1 MTQDR
6 LDKLKIARESALL
19 KKKQMKE
26 ITENEK
32 KLKKVEF
39 ETKLG
44 NSKKALEPLKEE
56 IVEPKVEPIK
66 EKPKKINKPKPKP
79 ITPPSSSS
87 DDETSS
93 SSSEEEETIY
103 KICNRKKPK
112 TKIQSESSSSEE
124 ETIYKI
130 CNRKK
135 PKKKIQKSKS
145 KYEISDEVTKDLLY
159 KKIQDDNYKTLFTS
173 MFPNHN
179 LM

>member
-1 MTQDR
+1 MSDTENNEIPIKKKVVMTQER

-56 IVEPKVEPIK
+56 ETLKEEIVEPKVEPIK

-79 ITPPSSSS
+79 ITPPTSSS
-87 DDETSS
+87 D
-93 SSSEEEETIY
+93 
-103 KICNRKKPK
+103 
-112 TKIQSESSSSEE
+112 ESSSSEE
-124 ETIYKI
+124 EIVYK
-130 CNRKK
+130 KK

-145 KYEISDEVTKDLLY
+145 KYEIADEVTKDLLY
-159 KKIQDDNYKTLFTS
+159 KKIQEDNYKTLFSS

>member
-1 MTQDR
+1 MSDTEQIPIKRKVVMTQDR
-6 LDKLKIARESALL
+6 LDKLALARKSALI
-19 KKKQMKE
+19 KKAQMKE

-56 IVEPKVEPIK
+56 ETLKEEIVEPKVEPTLIK

-79 ITPPSSSS
+79 ITPPTSSS
-87 DDETSS
+87 DES
-93 SSSEEEETIY
+93 SSSEEEEEIVY
-103 KICNRKKPK
+103 KN
-112 TKIQSESSSSEE
+112 
-124 ETIYKI
+124 
-130 CNRKK
+130 K
-135 PKKKIQKSKS
+135 PKKKIQKQKT

-159 KKIQDDNYKTLFTS
+159 KKIQDDNYKNLFQS